1 VVGVDRPGR
10 RAADLVIGELAAE
23 QTGAAV
29 RLLSERFLDDPV
41 WLAIG
46 PSRREHL
53 RAVLNGFHRAEL
65 AGAQRYG
72 GVVFTV
78 TVGGA
83 LKGVQVAYGAGSYP
97 LPRRDLLNSVPAML
111 LAGPRPALR
120 AFRVM
125 LALERIH
132 PHHPHVYAR
141 LLAADPSLPG
151 SGRML
156 VKRLIEYARAQGAP
170 IYGETMRSENVRFMR
185 SLGFTVTAEPV
196 LLEST
201 ELWSFRWSE
210 HDHGEH
216 P

>member
-1 VVGVDRPGR
+1 MSGLYKPGR
-10 RAADLVIGELAAE
+10 RAADLTIGELRPE
-23 QTGAAV
+23 HSEAAV
-29 RLLSERFLDDPV
+29 RLLSGRFLDDPV

-53 RAVLNGFHRAEL
+53 RRVLNGFHRAEL
-65 AGAQRYG
+65 ASAQRYG
-72 GVVFTV
+72 GVIFTV
-78 TVGGA
+78 TVGGI

-111 LAGPRPALR
+111 LAGPGPALR

-132 PHHPHVYAR
+132 PHEPHVYAR

-151 SGRML
+151 CGRML
-156 VKRLIEYARAQGAP
+156 VKRLIEYAHAQGAP
-170 IYGETMRSENVRFMR
+170 IYGETMRSENVRFME
-185 SLGFTVTAEPV
+185 SLGFTLRAEST

-201 ELWSFRWSE
+201 PLWSFRLSG
-210 HDHGEH
+210 HMSSR
-216 P
+216 